1 MDGHGGGDYVVVGV
15 EVFVGIDAM
24 VKLCGSNCVMRNE
37 EVCVLMVLLFCAVS
51 GVEGSKCEQR
61 K

>member
-1 MDGHGGGDYVVVGV
+1 
-15 EVFVGIDAM
+15 M
-24 VKLCGSNCVMRNE
+24 VKLCDSNCVMRSE

-51 GVEGSKCEQR
+51 GVEGAKCEQR